1 MNVKKITFILF
12 TGLSLAFASCH
23 SSQQLMEPKL
33 SLKQIDDRPVEM
45 INDVPVISTRPSF
58 KLQYKEKPS
67 SIQQKYATLLGV
79 VPQTIKNVALYSF
92 IEDWYG
98 VRYRLGGDSKK
109 GIDCSAFVKRLY
121 ENVFWVDLVRTACEQ
136 FNMCKYIT
144 KMDSVKEGDLVF
156 FKTKGSRISHVG
168 IYLMNDFF
176 VHASSSRGVMISSL
190 NDSYWERR
198 YAGAGAIFKGEM
210 KL

>member
-1 MNVKKITFILF
+1 MNVKKFTFILF
-12 TGLSLAFASCH
+12 TGISLAFASCQ

-33 SLKQIDDRPVEM
+33 SLKKIESRQLEMESEISIPNRP
-45 INDVPVISTRPSF
+45 ISI
-58 KLQYKEKPS
+58 KLSSSEKPATL
-67 SIQQKYATLLGV
+67 QQKYAAILGV
-79 VPQTIKNVALYSF
+79 LPQTVKNLSLYSF

-109 GIDCSAFVKRLY
+109 GIDCSAFVRRLY
-121 ENVFWVDLVRTACEQ
+121 ENVFCVNLVRTACQQ
-136 FNMCKYIT
+136 FNMCRYINRV
-144 KMDSVKEGDLVF
+144 DSVKEGDLVF
-156 FKTKGSRISHVG
+156 FKTKGNRISHVG

-198 YAGAGAIFKGEM
+198 FAGAGAIIHEEM

>member
-1 MNVKKITFILF
+1 MNVKKFTFILF
-12 TGLSLAFASCH
+12 TGLSLAFASCQ

-33 SLKQIDDRPVEM
+33 SLKKIESRQLEM
-45 INDVPVISTRPSF
+45 ATEISIPGKPISIRLSSS
-58 KLQYKEKPS
+58 EKPATL
-67 SIQQKYATLLGV
+67 QQKYAAILGV
-79 VPQTIKNVALYSF
+79 LPQTIKNLSLYGF

-109 GIDCSAFVKRLY
+109 GIDCSAFVRRLY
-121 ENVFWVDLVRTACEQ
+121 ENVFCINLVRTACQQ
-136 FNMCKYIT
+136 FNMCKYIART
-144 KMDSVKEGDLVF
+144 DSVKEGDLVF
-156 FKTKGSRISHVG
+156 FKTAGSRISHVG

-198 YAGAGAIFKGEM
+198 FAGAGSILKEEM